1 MTQKNFYFRHD
12 WFDLINSRDYDEQ
25 MELIRASVH
34 FSRTGEIPKMTYYAD
49 EKFQTH
55 ILPMLRRRRQADEY
69 RARAKARRLSA
80 YAKNEAKQRTDK
92 NLAKANQKNT
102 IVVNPEP
109 TVRKNRQ
116 NAFLTLLRMSG
127 SDAGTDVSES
137 RGISATSLGGGSA
150 GED

>member
-80 YAKNEAKQRTDK
+80 YAKMKPSNELIR
-92 NLAKANQKNT
+92 
-102 IVVNPEP
+102 
-109 TVRKNRQ
+109 
-116 NAFLTLLRMSG
+116 TLLKL
-127 SDAGTDVSES
+127 
-137 RGISATSLGGGSA
+137 IKKIPL
-150 GED
+150 